1 MSNLRFHA
9 GFAEEAGDRQCQ
21 PRLRPTRL
29 AGCFK
34 IERMTNRSRPTQAKR
49 VREKALQE
57 KRQQKAAKR
66 QDAKERKDQ
75 RGPDEGG
82 EDPDIAG
89 IVLGPQ
95 PHPYLDADELDPEE
109 EL

>member
-1 MSNLRFHA
+1 ME
-9 GFAEEAGDRQCQ
+9 G
-21 PRLRPTRL
+21 
-29 AGCFK
+29 
-34 IERMTNRSRPTQAKR
+34 MVNRSRPTQAKR

-66 QDAKERKDQ
+66 QDAKERKDE
-75 RGPDEGG
+75 RGPMDDG

-89 IVLGPQ
+89 IVPGPQ
-95 PHPYLDADELDPEE
+95 PHPFLEPDE

>member
-1 MSNLRFHA
+1 ME
-9 GFAEEAGDRQCQ
+9 G
-21 PRLRPTRL
+21 
-29 AGCFK
+29 
-34 IERMTNRSRPTQAKR
+34 MVNRSRPTQAKR

-66 QDAKERKDQ
+66 QDAKERKDE
-75 RGPDEGG
+75 RGPMGEG

-89 IVLGPQ
+89 IVPGPQ
-95 PHPYLDADELDPEE
+95 PHPFLEPDE